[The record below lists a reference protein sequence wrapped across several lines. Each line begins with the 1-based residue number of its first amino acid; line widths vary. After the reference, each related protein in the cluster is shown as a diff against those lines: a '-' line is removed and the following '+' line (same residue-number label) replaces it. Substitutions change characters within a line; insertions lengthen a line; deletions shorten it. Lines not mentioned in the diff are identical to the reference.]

1 MLLYTRVKYAAEQ
14 SLYIMYEI
22 ISLLNDAI
30 DQSECSIPKTCVLK
44 LIFISREEK
53 ILVFVNTYVRWQNCN
68 VKLIVNM

>member
-44 LIFISREEK
+44 LIFTSREEK
-53 ILVFVNTYVRWQNCN
+53 PEFLTLLFAGKAIIGNY
-68 VKLIVNM
+68 VNM